1 MVSGSKG
8 VRNARKSRPARLS
21 LQKTYK
27 RGALYAQKTR
37 GSLTDEEELT
47 CLEEAR
53 QAAMEVAQEEDEETE
68 ESSEA
73 EEEVGS
79 PASKPLGVWGNLVSL
94 RAPVMGMIS
103 VGFADQ

>member
-1 MVSGSKG
+1 VVSGSKG
-8 VRNARKSRPARLS
+8 VRDARKSRPARLG

-27 RGALYAQKTR
+27 RGAMYAQKTLR
-37 GSLTDEEELT
+37 SLTDEEELT

-53 QAAMEVAQEEDEETE
+53 QEDEETE

-79 PASKPLGVWGNLVSL
+79 LASKPHWGYGVTWYPYGLQL
-94 RAPVMGMIS
+94 WE
-103 VGFADQ
+103 

>member
-1 MVSGSKG
+1 M
-8 VRNARKSRPARLS
+8 
-21 LQKTYK
+21 
-27 RGALYAQKTR
+27 YAQKTLR
-37 GSLTDEEELT
+37 SLTDEEELT

-79 PASKPLGVWGNLVSL
+79 LASKPHWGYGVTWYPYGLQL
-94 RAPVMGMIS
+94 WE
-103 VGFADQ
+103 

>member
-1 MVSGSKG
+1 M
-8 VRNARKSRPARLS
+8 
-21 LQKTYK
+21 
-27 RGALYAQKTR
+27 YAQKTQ

-53 QAAMEVAQEEDEETE
+53 QTAMEVAQEEDEETE

-79 PASKPLGVWGNLVSL
+79 RVQTTGG
-94 RAPVMGMIS
+94 MG
-103 VGFADQ
+103 

>member
-8 VRNARKSRPARLS
+8 VRDARKSRPARS
-21 LQKTYK
+21 AHQKTYK

-37 GSLTDEEELT
+37 GSLTHEEELT

-53 QAAMEVAQEEDEETE
+53 QTAMEVAQEEDEETE